1 MAHISVS
8 NHFKRQEKA
17 LSDKILA
24 LRGFISSPLAMFLKE
39 NLKNKE
45 KIKRKGNY
53 VASVEDQSMQ
63 LSSKQGLGL
72 E

>member
-1 MAHISVS
+1 MIMAHISVS

-39 NLKNKE
+39 NLKKMKKKLKGKE
-45 KIKRKGNY
+45 IMWLLLKTNPCNY
-53 VASVEDQSMQ
+53 PQS
-63 LSSKQGLGL
+63 KA
-72 E
+72 